1 MYIPVLGQE
10 DIGIVIGI
18 ILEEGEELEE
28 GEKSLLI
35 AMINQVSFVIDNY
48 ILEEAKKQALMQAEN
63 EKFKNKFIKGC
74 FS

>member
-10 DIGIVIGI
+10 NIGIVIGV

-48 ILEEAKKQALMQAEN
+48 ILEEAKK
-63 EKFKNKFIKGC
+63 KC
-74 FS
+74 FNAS

>member
-28 GEKSLLI
+28 GE
-35 AMINQVSFVIDNY
+35 NPY
-48 ILEEAKKQALMQAEN
+48 
-63 EKFKNKFIKGC
+63 
-74 FS
+74 